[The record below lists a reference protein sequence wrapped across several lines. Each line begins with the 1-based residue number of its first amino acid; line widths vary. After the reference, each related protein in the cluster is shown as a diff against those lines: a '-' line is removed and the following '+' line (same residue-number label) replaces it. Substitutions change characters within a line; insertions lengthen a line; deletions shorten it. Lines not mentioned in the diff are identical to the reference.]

1 MFMVAFVSFR
11 IKSFLKHA
19 LGPCK
24 GGSVECGEMARAC
37 NLSTWVA
44 EGEESGVQRQCW
56 LHSRFGVSL
65 EYNMALYIKGKIKEG
80 RGREGRKDR
89 RDEER
94 EEETAHWTRLVWIYP
109 FQLLKLLGVQ
119 WVPFVSIIYL
129 S

>member
-1 MFMVAFVSFR
+1 
-11 IKSFLKHA
+11 
-19 LGPCK
+19 
-24 GGSVECGEMARAC
+24 
-37 NLSTWVA
+37 
-44 EGEESGVQRQCW
+44 
-56 LHSRFGVSL
+56 
-65 EYNMALYIKGKIKEG
+65 MALYIKGKIKEG

-109 FQLLKLLGVQ
+109 FQLLELLGIQ